1 MVLARGHS
9 PLPQKGG
16 ELLQLVALPTPIPL
30 LRQYVTA
37 LDPSISLLFVGQLAE
52 WRPELT
58 ANFLVL
64 SWSRLALLCRAPPHE
79 MEFEVNAVA
88 SPQNITPATNDEI
101 DLVQLI
107 SALWKQ
113 KTLILA
119 VTLLVGVV
127 GLAYAM
133 LATRYYSV
141 QSVLR
146 PAAIKDLD
154 ELNHLGIY
162 KLSPTQALTQVGTAL
177 DSYDNRLSF
186 FRDNQQLFADLAQ
199 SGRSLEQTFE
209 AFNDQA
215 FKLLQPDAKKP
226 EGTSPFVGIQLT
238 YPEPINGVEVV
249 NGLVQ
254 YSLNSVRQQV
264 AADLATI
271 IANRLNQLEAQM
283 AAARANYE
291 ASKEIQIAKLSE
303 ADALKRVQLN
313 DELAALRQQLKT
325 RRENRI
331 NQLNEAI
338 RIATSL
344 GITKP
349 TTPSSL
355 GAAQVTSQGSVIRT
369 EVNNQQ
375 IPLYFM
381 GSEALE
387 AERKALSARRSD
399 DFTEPRIAEIARE
412 LKLLEHNRQVE
423 VLNSRE
429 NEDLFLKDLA
439 GWREEAAR
447 LRALQLDTDSLKLV
461 SIDQRAVE
469 PSSPIKPK
477 KAMIVALALV
487 LGGML
492 GLFIALMR
500 NMLRP
505 ATAS

>member
-1 MVLARGHS
+1 M
-9 PLPQKGG
+9 
-16 ELLQLVALPTPIPL
+16 
-30 LRQYVTA
+30 
-37 LDPSISLLFVGQLAE
+37 DFD
-52 WRPELT
+52 
-58 ANFLVL
+58 
-64 SWSRLALLCRAPPHE
+64 
-79 MEFEVNAVA
+79 VNAVT
-88 SPQNITPATNDEI
+88 SPQNITPVANTNHGEI
-101 DLVQLI
+101 DLVQLVA
-107 SALWKQ
+107 ALWKQ
-113 KTLILA
+113 KTLIIT
-119 VTLLVGVV
+119 VTALVGVI
-127 GLAYAM
+127 GLAYAL
-133 LATRYYSV
+133 LATPYYSV

-162 KLSPTQALTQVGTAL
+162 KMSPKQALAQVGAAL
-177 DSYDNRLSF
+177 DSYDNRLGF

-199 SGRSLEQTFE
+199 PGRSLEQTFE
-209 AFNDQA
+209 SFNDEA
-215 FKLLQPDAKKP
+215 FKLLQPDPKKA
-226 EGTSPFVGIQLT
+226 EGTTPYVGIQLT
-238 YPEPINGVEVV
+238 YPAGLDGVEVV
-249 NGLVQ
+249 NGFVQ
-254 YSLNSVRQQV
+254 YSLNNVRRQV
-264 AADLATI
+264 AADLETLI
-271 IANRLNQLEAQM
+271 GNRLNQLEAQM

-291 ASKEIQIAKLSE
+291 ASKEIKIAKLSE
-303 ADALKRVQLN
+303 ADALKRAQLN

-325 RRENRI
+325 RRDNRI

-355 GAAQVTSQGSVIRT
+355 GAAQITSQGSVIRT

-381 GSEALE
+381 GSDALE
-387 AERKALSARRSD
+387 AERKALLARRSD

-412 LKLLEHNRQVE
+412 LKLLEHNRQIE

-447 LRALQLDTDSLKLV
+447 LRAMQLDAGSLNLV

-469 PSSPIKPK
+469 PSRPIKPR

-492 GLFIALMR
+492 GVFIALIR
-500 NMLRP
+500 NMRRP
-505 ATAS
+505 ASAA

>member
-1 MVLARGHS
+1 M
-9 PLPQKGG
+9 
-16 ELLQLVALPTPIPL
+16 
-30 LRQYVTA
+30 
-37 LDPSISLLFVGQLAE
+37 
-52 WRPELT
+52 
-58 ANFLVL
+58 
-64 SWSRLALLCRAPPHE
+64 
-79 MEFEVNAVA
+79 NAVA
-88 SPQNITPATNDEI
+88 SPQNLSPVTSDEI

-107 SALWKQ
+107 SALWKH
-113 KTLILA
+113 KVLIIA
-119 VTLLVGVV
+119 VTALAGAV
-127 GLAYAM
+127 GLLYA
-133 LATRYYSV
+133 LVATPYYSV
-141 QSVLR
+141 QSLLR

-162 KLSPTQALTQVGTAL
+162 KLSPKQALAQVGAAL
-177 DSYDNRLSF
+177 DSYDNRLGY

-199 SGRSLEQTFE
+199 PGRSLEQTFE
-209 AFNDQA
+209 LFNDEA
-215 FKLLQPDAKKP
+215 FQLLQPDPKKA
-226 EGTSPFVGIQLT
+226 EGTTPYVGIQLT
-238 YPEPINGVEVV
+238 YPAGLDGVEVV
-249 NGLVQ
+249 NGFVQ
-254 YSLNSVRQQV
+254 YSINTVRQQV
-264 AADLATI
+264 AADLETLI
-271 IANRLNQLEAQM
+271 GNRLNQLETQM
-283 AAARANYE
+283 AAARASYE
-291 ASKEIQIAKLSE
+291 ASKEIEIAKLTE

-325 RRENRI
+325 RRDNRI

-355 GAAQVTSQGSVIRT
+355 GAAQITSQGSVIRT

-381 GSEALE
+381 GSDALE
-387 AERKALSARRSD
+387 AERKALLARRSD

-412 LKLLEHNRQVE
+412 LKLLEHNRQIE

-447 LRALQLDTDSLKLV
+447 LRAMQLDAGSLNLV

-469 PSSPIKPK
+469 PSRPIKPR

-492 GLFIALMR
+492 GVFIALIRSMR
-500 NMLRP
+500 RP
-505 ATAS
+505 APAA